1 MPITFVT
8 WMQASRQSY
17 VQSMKLLVKLEPY
30 NGFGLYSF
38 KPENPQPVAIT
49 PAAWVQASRQ
59 SYIKSVEL
67 LVELASLQTAF
78 LTLDEAIKTTNR
90 RVNALD
96 SVVKPMLENTIQ
108 YIKVRARPHVMRA
121 RLHLYLGLE

>member
-1 MPITFVT
+1 MNAPPTAL
-8 WMQASRQSY
+8 AS
-17 VQSMKLLVKLEPY
+17 EP
-30 NGFGLYSF
+30 GH
-38 KPENPQPVAIT
+38 T
-49 PAAWVQASRQ
+49 PPCATQASRQ
-59 SYIKSVEL
+59 SYIKSVAL

-108 YIKVRARPHVMRA
+108 YIKVRVIARVVKPVRENSTCNGEMRRRTGGIA
-121 RLHLYLGLE
+121 C